1 MNKVEFIDVF
11 IQKLGLDCWQ
21 VIVVVE
27 NVVDM
32 IVCVVYKGDSVI
44 IIGFGV
50 FEQCCC
56 VV

>member
-1 MNKVEFIDVF
+1 M
-11 IQKLGLDCWQ
+11 
-21 VIVVVE
+21 IVVVE

-50 FEQCCC
+50 FE
-56 VV
+56 